1 MTDEFIEGSDETL
14 PTETEDTQSLD
25 DRFAELEQE
34 LADARDAQLRAIADF
49 QNYKRRSLEEA
60 VKTRELAT
68 ANLVEKLL
76 PLLDNFQRSIAAAE
90 AGASPEAVLDGIKLM
105 ERQLH
110 TALADVNV
118 RPIQA
123 TGKPFDPNYHDAV
136 LSEPS
141 EEPEGTVLEVL
152 EQGYTMGHR
161 VLRPAK
167 TRVSKGP
174 E

>member
-1 MTDEFIEGSDETL
+1 MTDETIEGRDETL
-14 PTETEDTQSLD
+14 PFEAEDTQSLD

-76 PLLDNFQRSIAAAE
+76 PLLDNFERSAAAAE
-90 AGASPEAVLDGIKLM
+90 GGASPEAVLNGIRLM
-105 ERQLH
+105 ERQLRA
-110 TALADVNV
+110 TLGDVNV
-118 RPIQA
+118 KSIDA
-123 TGKPFDPNYHDAV
+123 VGKPFDPNYHDAV
-136 LSEPS
+136 VSEPS
-141 EEPEGTVLEVL
+141 DQPEGTVLEVL
-152 EQGYTMGHR
+152 EPGYTMGGR

-174 E
+174 A